1 MITASFVTFRAW
13 QMKPEYRDAVAD
25 ELAHVYGPHD
35 FNALDAPEHMAAGS
49 TYSYEYTMIAPGK
62 FTDMPSA
69 CAREC

>member
-25 ELAHVYGPHD
+25 ELAQCYAPDD
-35 FNALDAPEHMAAGS
+35 FHPIDAPDCMAAGS
-49 TYSYEYTMIAPGK
+49 TYSYEYTISPGK
-62 FTDMPSA
+62 FTDMPLA